1 MWPRRRAGRPRA
13 LVSVSP
19 DQKRPCLGI
28 TIGLTPYRGP
38 ESAPTLLAATTIPG
52 AGGIT
57 AIGPSSSG
65 TAQPVPSK
73 AAPAAVAGAAVDQLA
88 GTDRRPTTDALPKS
102 AVSAVPPTP
111 AGATAEHQHTAG
123 RWLDHRG
130 TAWCRG
136 DGHSRDAGVGLGD
149 AQQRG
154 LRCATL
160 RRQTHRH
167 AQAGGIGGGL
177 DAVART

>member
-73 AAPAAVAGAAVDQLA
+73 PRRLPSPALQ
-88 GTDRRPTTDALPKS
+88 
-102 AVSAVPPTP
+102 
-111 AGATAEHQHTAG
+111 
-123 RWLDHRG
+123 
-130 TAWCRG
+130 
-136 DGHSRDAGVGLGD
+136 
-149 AQQRG
+149 
-154 LRCATL
+154 
-160 RRQTHRH
+160 
-167 AQAGGIGGGL
+167 
-177 DAVART
+177 

>member
-102 AVSAVPPTP
+102 AVSAVPRRP
-111 AGATAEHQHTAG
+111 
-123 RWLDHRG
+123 
-130 TAWCRG
+130 
-136 DGHSRDAGVGLGD
+136 LG
-149 AQQRG
+149 QPRVPPRLPRRHLERLRQRFP
-154 LRCATL
+154 
-160 RRQTHRH
+160 
-167 AQAGGIGGGL
+167 
-177 DAVART
+177 